1 MIASEDEKKIK
12 DIPLSERVRPKKLED
27 FYGQSHLL
35 GEGKPLRKLIKSE
48 NIPSILFWGPPGTGK
63 TTLAYIIA
71 NNTNKY
77 FISLSAVLSGVKD
90 VREIVEKAKKRL
102 LEEGRGT
109 ILFIDELHRFNKSQQ
124 DAFLPYLEKGIITL
138 IGATTE
144 NPSFEINP
152 PLLSRLKVF
161 VLHPLDK
168 KSLDKIVERALK
180 IDEILKN
187 YNITFERGVLDE
199 IYIICNGDARCVL
212 DTIDIS
218 VKSKPEKEILI
229 DKILVSDITQK
240 LLPYDKSAEEHYN
253 LISALHKS
261 IRGSNPDA
269 ALYYLARMLKG
280 GEDPLYIARRLVRIA
295 TEDVGMADPFAL
307 TMAISAKESVHFV
320 GMPEADLALAE
331 TVVYLAQAPKSN
343 SLYIA
348 YGKAKEAVISEP
360 PYPIPLH
367 LRNAPTPLMKKMGY
381 GKGYKY
387 PHNYPDAFVFE
398 DYFPE
403 GLKKRH
409 YYHPTDR
416 GYEKKVRERL
426 AKWRNFFKKNEKN
439 T

>member
-1 MIASEDEKKIK
+1 MISSEDEKDIK
-12 DIPLSERVRPKKLED
+12 EIPLSERVRPKELED

-35 GEGKPLRKLIKSE
+35 GEGKPLRKLIESG

-71 NNTNKY
+71 KKTPKY
-77 FISLSAVLSGVKD
+77 FVSLSAVLSGVKE
-90 VREIVEKAKKRL
+90 VREIVEKAKKRIS
-102 LEEGRGT
+102 EEGRGT

-124 DAFLPYLEKGIITL
+124 DAFLPHLEKGIITL

-161 VLHPLDK
+161 VLKSLDK
-168 KSLDKIVERALK
+168 KSLDKIIERAIRTDK
-180 IDEILKN
+180 ILKGYEIKFEEGALN
-187 YNITFERGVLDE
+187 YLYT
-199 IYIICNGDARCVL
+199 ICNGDARCVL
-212 DTIDIS
+212 DTIDIIL
-218 VKSKPEKEILI
+218 KSTNKK
-229 DKILVSDITQK
+229 KIVINKKMIADITQK

-269 ALYYLARMLKG
+269 ALYYLARMLEG
-280 GEDPLYIARRLVRIA
+280 GEDPLYITRRLVRIA
-295 TEDVGMADPFAL
+295 MEDVGLADPFAL

-343 SLYIA
+343 SLYSA
-348 YGKAKEAVISEP
+348 YGKAKEAVMTEP
-360 PYPIPLH
+360 PYPVPLH

-387 PHNYPDAFVFE
+387 PHNYPDAFILE
-398 DYFPE
+398 NYFPE
-403 GLKKRH
+403 KLKKRH
-409 YYHPTDR
+409 YYQPTDR
-416 GYEKKVRERL
+416 GYEKKVKDRL
-426 AKWRNFFKKNEKN
+426 AKWKDFFKKTEKN

>member
-1 MIASEDEKKIK
+1 MITSEDEKDIK
-12 DIPLSERVRPKKLED
+12 GIPLSERIRPKALEE

-35 GEGKPLRKLIKSE
+35 GEGKPLRKLIE
-48 NIPSILFWGPPGTGK
+48 TGNIPSILFWGPPGTGK

-71 NNTNKY
+71 KKTSKH
-77 FISLSAVLSGVKD
+77 FVSLSAVLSGVKE
-90 VREIVEKAKKRL
+90 VREIVEKAKIRL
-102 LEEGRGT
+102 SKEGKGT

-124 DAFLPYLEKGIITL
+124 DAFLPHLEKGIITL

-161 VLHPLDK
+161 LLKPLNK
-168 KSLDKIVERALK
+168 ESLDEIVERAIK
-180 IDEILKN
+180 IDKILRNYEIK
-187 YNITFERGVLDE
+187 FEEDTRDYL
-199 IYIICNGDARCVL
+199 YILCNGDARCVL
-212 DTIDIS
+212 DTIDII
-218 VKSKPEKEILI
+218 VKSTDEK
-229 DKILVSDITQK
+229 KIVINKGMIADITQK

-269 ALYYLARMLKG
+269 ALYYLARMLEG
-280 GEDPLYIARRLVRIA
+280 GEDPLYIARRLIRIA
-295 TEDVGMADPFAL
+295 TEDIGMADPFAL
-307 TMAISAKESVHFV
+307 TMAISAKEAVHFL

-331 TVVYLAQAPKSN
+331 TVVYLTQSPKSN
-343 SLYIA
+343 TLYVA
-348 YGKAKEAVISEP
+348 YSKAKEAVISEP
-360 PYPIPLH
+360 PYPVPLR
-367 LRNAPTPLMKKMGY
+367 LRNAPTSLMKRLGY

-403 GLKKRH
+403 GLRKKH
-409 YYHPTDR
+409 YYQPTDR
-416 GYEKKVRERL
+416 GYEKKVRDRL
-426 AKWRNFFKKNEKN
+426 SKWKDFLKKNKKN

>member
-1 MIASEDEKKIK
+1 MISSEDEKDIK
-12 DIPLSERVRPKKLED
+12 EIPLSERVRPKELED

-35 GEGKPLRKLIKSE
+35 GEGKPLRKLIESG

-71 NNTNKY
+71 KKTPKY
-77 FISLSAVLSGVKD
+77 FVSLSAVLSGVKE
-90 VREIVEKAKKRL
+90 VREIVEKAKKRIS
-102 LEEGRGT
+102 EEGRGT

-124 DAFLPYLEKGIITL
+124 DAFLPHLEKGIITL

-161 VLHPLDK
+161 VLKSLDK
-168 KSLDKIVERALK
+168 KSLDKIIERAIRTDK
-180 IDEILKN
+180 ILKGYEIKFEEGALN
-187 YNITFERGVLDE
+187 YLYT
-199 IYIICNGDARCVL
+199 ICNGDARCVL
-212 DTIDIS
+212 DTIDIIL
-218 VKSKPEKEILI
+218 KSTNKK
-229 DKILVSDITQK
+229 KIVINKKMIADITQK

-269 ALYYLARMLKG
+269 ALYYLARMLEG
-280 GEDPLYIARRLVRIA
+280 GEDPLYITRRLVRIA
-295 TEDVGMADPFAL
+295 MEDVGLADPFAL

-343 SLYIA
+343 SLYSA
-348 YGKAKEAVISEP
+348 YGKAKEAVMTEP
-360 PYPIPLH
+360 PYPVPLH

-403 GLKKRH
+403 ELKKR
-409 YYHPTDR
+409 YYYQPTDR
-416 GYEKKVRERL
+416 GYEKKVKERL
-426 AKWRNFFKKNEKN
+426 AKWRDFFKKTKKN